1 MSSFALTVPGIV
13 GRDVQIR
20 ATRNKSVV
28 WVQLPLPLAVCN
40 DTSRTFSTFG
50 EVKKVQEKPGS
61 RRFWKYDVI
70 QVYIK
75 TDSK

>member
-1 MSSFALTVPGIV
+1 MG
-13 GRDVQIR
+13 
-20 ATRNKSVV
+20 K
-28 WVQLPLPLAVCN
+28 LPLPLAMCK

-50 EVKKVQEKPGS
+50 EVMNVQERPGS

-75 TDSK
+75 TDSRQQAS